1 MMPDP
6 YSPMSF
12 IARPHSEALG
22 ARTAT
27 GFSGFNM
34 ANQSLRYPFGMDRTE
49 HSGQYQRPIQKTHK
63 FYNTLLQRM
72 NVGFNYLTDSEV
84 GDTSP

>member
-6 YSPMSF
+6 YSP
-12 IARPHSEALG
+12 
-22 ARTAT
+22 
-27 GFSGFNM
+27 
-34 ANQSLRYPFGMDRTE
+34 
-49 HSGQYQRPIQKTHK
+49 HK